1 LDNLTHS
8 LVGLFLARAGFRR
21 LSPGAAPIMVIAANI
36 PDIDVLS
43 WFAGRPEWLHWHR
56 NLTHSI
62 VAMPVMAI
70 LSVVTVRFAR
80 RKPVRWLPAFLMAFI
95 AVISHLALD
104 MTNIYAVRLFLPF
117 SGQWLSW
124 DLTPVVDL
132 TIWTILL
139 LGVVTPILG
148 RLVGSEIGEKRRAY
162 PGTGAAIF
170 SLLLLA
176 AYDGSRAYFHA
187 QALQTLGAQQ
197 LTDQRSLHV
206 AAFPTLNPLQWIG
219 LEELPDS
226 WAEIPVD
233 LRESRL
239 HLSELQTIHKAQPV
253 PAMDAARRERNF
265 QILGEFIRY
274 PLWTVQPAPDDI
286 ASSEV
291 TLLDLR
297 FGQPLAPGF
306 ASATAVV
313 DPQNHVK
320 STSFGGLLRSV
331 RPR

>member
-1 LDNLTHS
+1 
-8 LVGLFLARAGFRR
+8 
-21 LSPGAAPIMVIAANI
+21 MVIAANI
-36 PDIDVLS
+36 PDIDVVS

-56 NLTHSI
+56 NITHSI

-70 LSVVTVRFAR
+70 LSVMLVRFAG
-80 RKPVRWLPAFLMAFI
+80 RKQVRWLPAFVMAFI

-132 TIWTILL
+132 TIWAILL
-139 LGVVTPILG
+139 LGVAMPLLG
-148 RLVGSEIGEKRRAY
+148 RLVGSEIGEKRKAY
-162 PGTGAAIF
+162 PGAGAAIF
-170 SLLLLA
+170 SLLLLT
-176 AYDGSRAYFHA
+176 AYDGARAWFHS
-187 QALQTLGAQQ
+187 QALQALSAQQ
-197 LTDQRSLHV
+197 ATDQRPLRI
-206 AAFPTLNPLQWIG
+206 AAFPTLNPVQWIG
-219 LEELPDS
+219 VEELPDS

-233 LRESRL
+233 LRENRL
-239 HLSELQTIHKAQPV
+239 HLSELQTIHKAEPV
-253 PAMDAARRERNF
+253 PAMDAARRERDF

-274 PLWTVQPAPDDI
+274 PLWSVQPAPDDI
-286 ASSEV
+286 ASTEV

-306 ASATAVV
+306 ASATAII
-313 DPQNHVK
+313 DPRNQVK
-320 STSFGGLLRSV
+320 STSFGGPLRSV

>member
-21 LSPGAAPIMVIAANI
+21 FSPGATAITVIAANI
-36 PDIDVLS
+36 PDFDVVS

-56 NLTHSI
+56 NITHSI

-70 LSVVTVRFAR
+70 LSVVLVRFAG
-80 RKPVRWLPAFLMAFI
+80 RKPVRWLPAFVMALA
-95 AVISHLALD
+95 AVVSHLALD

-132 TIWTILL
+132 TIWAILL
-139 LGVVTPILG
+139 LGVAIPLLG

-176 AYDGSRAYFHA
+176 AYDGSRAYFHN
-187 QALQTLGAQQ
+187 QALQALSAQPV
-197 LTDQRSLHV
+197 TDQKPLRIS
-206 AAFPTLNPLQWIG
+206 AFPTLNPIRWIG
-219 LEELPDS
+219 LEELSDS

-233 LRESRL
+233 LREGRL
-239 HLSELQTIHKAQPV
+239 DLSELQTIHKAEPV
-253 PAMDAARRERNF
+253 PAMAAARQEHDF
-265 QILGEFIRY
+265 QILSAFIQY

-286 ASSEV
+286 ASTEV

-306 ASATAVV
+306 ASATAIV
-313 DPQNHVK
+313 DPRNQVK
-320 STSFGGLLRSV
+320 STSFGGPLPSV